1 MRSTYVRYKGGC
13 AIDAQKTWAQMQWRG
28 KGRGLEVE
36 RRLGCGELGIAWT
49 GSKAPGHAQIGECG
63 KPCSGPTR
71 RPPQRLADRKQKHSW
86 RWRVVGSRPRNRI
99 MTAIEE
105 CTITLLDNSEGKRKQ
120 GALTYLLSWLP
131 D

>member
-71 RPPQRLADRKQKHSW
+71 RPPPRGWQIESKNTAGDGGWWAAVH
-86 RWRVVGSRPRNRI
+86 VIGS
-99 MTAIEE
+99 
-105 CTITLLDNSEGKRKQ
+105 
-120 GALTYLLSWLP
+120 
-131 D
+131 